1 MKYFLVIIMV
11 LSTSLIISQ
20 EKAKPKGNLSIG
32 IESNLQYNLF
42 DELEN
47 KLTEDNFRSNNYA
60 NISYAISNYTFGI
73 QLEGYA
79 PKAILNF
86 SPSYDKQIGLATVF
100 AKYRNKK
107 TEITLGHFYEQFG
120 SGLTLRSWED
130 RQLGINNALLGGR
143 IKYNATNDI
152 ELTGLIARQRYGFK
166 LSESNIYGINSEINL
181 GNILNYKKTA
191 LSFGL
196 SYVGKD
202 EPYEG
207 NPGFKA
213 SDFPNYVY
221 TTSARIDF
229 TKGGFYSNAAYVFKS
244 DDVRINTG
252 LVHEGIKFDGNAIL
266 LTFGYSKKG
275 LGVSA
280 TLRRL
285 ENMLFYSERR
295 AAGNEFNEQ
304 IMNYIPGLTKQHD
317 YSLSNIYS
325 FTAQPGTDF
334 TTYLSTNNDNAEGHV
349 NDGELG
355 GQIDFYYKIK
365 KGSLLGGK
373 YGTKI
378 AANFSQWTDLY
389 TTITKTEES
398 EYDTEYNTDFLYYR
412 TLLFRDANIEIR
424 KKWSKKVQS
433 IFTYMNI
440 FYNKDRLEG
449 KGEGEVLA
457 NIIIAE
463 STIKLGKGKSIRV
476 EAQHLS
482 TNDDKKNWMAG
493 TVEANFSTKLS
504 FFATDMYNYGTTKKH
519 YYNFGTSYTK
529 GKSRVSLSYGKQ
541 REGILCV
548 GGVCRQVQAAT
559 GFNMS
564 VITSF

>member
-1 MKYFLVIIMV
+1 MKYFLVIIV
-11 LSTSLIISQ
+11 LFSISNSICQ
-20 EKAKPKGNLSIG
+20 ETKPKGNLAIG
-32 IESNLQYNLF
+32 MESNMQYNLF
-42 DELEN
+42 DESDN
-47 KLTEDNFRSNNYA
+47 KLTEDNFRSNNYV
-60 NISYAISNYTFGI
+60 NINYDIAKYSFGMQI
-73 QLEGYA
+73 EGYA
-79 PKAILNF
+79 PKPLLNF
-86 SPSYDKQIGLATVF
+86 SPSYDKQIGLATLF
-100 AKYRNKK
+100 AKYKNKK

-120 SGLTLRSWED
+120 NGLTLRSWED

-143 IKYNATNDI
+143 IKYYTNNI
-152 ELTGLIARQRYGFK
+152 ELIGLIARQRYGFK
-166 LSESNIYGINSEINL
+166 LSESNIYGLNSEINL
-181 GNILNYKKTA
+181 STILGYKKTGLNLG
-191 LSFGL
+191 LSF
-196 SYVGKD
+196 VGKD

-213 SDFPNYVY
+213 ADFPNYVY
-221 TTSARIDF
+221 TTSTRIDF
-229 TKGGFYSNAAYVFKS
+229 TKGKFYSNAAYVYKS
-244 DDVRINTG
+244 DDVRIKNG
-252 LVHEGIKFDGNAIL
+252 LVHEGAKYDGNALL
-266 LTFGYSKKG
+266 LTVGYSKKG

-285 ENMLFYSERR
+285 ENMLFYSERK
-295 AAGNEFNEQ
+295 ASGNDFNEQ

-334 TTYLSTNNDNAEGHV
+334 TTYLSITNEKAKGHV

-355 GQIDFYYKIK
+355 GQLDFYYKIK

-378 AANFSQWTDLY
+378 AANYSQWTDLY
-389 TTITKTEES
+389 TTITQIGES
-398 EYDTEYNTDFLYYR
+398 EYDTKYDTDFINYR
-412 TLLFRDANIEIR
+412 TLFFRDANMEVR

-440 FYNKDRLEG
+440 YYNKDRLEG

-457 NIIIAE
+457 NIIIADA
-463 STIKLGKGKSIRV
+463 TIKLNKGKSMRL

-493 TVEANFSTKLS
+493 TIEANLSTKLS
-504 FFATDMYNYGTTKKH
+504 FFATDMYNYETTGNH

-529 GKSRVSLSYGKQ
+529 GKSRISLSYGKQ

-559 GFNMS
+559 GLNMS
-564 VITSF
+564 ITTSF